1 MFITE
6 SDKMRAGLEGIAKS
20 YGYDRAALLP
30 MLQVI
35 QDRESRISEHAMQMC
50 ADILDIH
57 PVEVYGVVSFYS
69 FLSVEPK
76 GKFIV
81 RLCRSIS
88 CEMAGKGRVA
98 RQLKNDLGIDFGE
111 TTSDGKFTLEWTNCL
126 GMCDQG
132 PAMLVN
138 DVPHVRVT
146 PEMVHDIL
154 QQCRARFGAHAIEAK
169 KEDI

>member
-1 MFITE
+1 MFVTE
-6 SDKMRAGLEGIAKS
+6 SDKMRVGLEGIAKS
-20 YGYDRAALLP
+20 YGYDRSALLP
-30 MLQVI
+30 MLQMI
-35 QDRESRISEHAMQMC
+35 QDRESRISEYDMQVC

-69 FLSVEPK
+69 FLGVEPK

-88 CEMAGKGRVA
+88 CDMAGRERVA
-98 RQLKNDLGIDFGE
+98 RQLRNDLGINFGE

-126 GMCDQG
+126 GMCDEG

-138 DVPHVRVT
+138 EVSHVGVT
-146 PEMVHDIL
+146 PEKVHDIL
-154 QQCRARFGAHAIEAK
+154 EQCRQMFGAHATEVK
-169 KEDI
+169 KEGI